1 VIGPESLRWVL
12 TAAFVVASA
21 YHVTRLP
28 RTPGA
33 DRLSEAVHIAMG
45 VSMVAMIWPWGRT
58 VPPMVWVAVFTA
70 STGWFLVRA
79 VRAAG
84 RRLVLGLFA
93 TSMAACAWMGATMPA
108 QAAGAH
114 DDARAMDGMTMG
126 GMTMGGMT
134 MGAGHLTMAGVVSGL
149 LGGGLVVAAGWW
161 FRRGLRLGSLAAAPD
176 PRPFSRSAL
185 CHGLMSAA
193 MGLALLTMA

>member
-21 YHVTRLP
+21 YHVTQLP
-28 RTPGA
+28 RAPGV

-58 VPPMVWVAVFTA
+58 VPPAVWVAVFAA
-70 STGWFLVRA
+70 STGWFLFRA

-84 RRLVLGLFA
+84 RRFVLGLFA

-108 QAAGAH
+108 QASGARG
-114 DDARAMDGMTMG
+114 DAVAMDGSAMD
-126 GMTMGGMT
+126 GMT
-134 MGAGHLTMAGVVSGL
+134 MGAGHLTTAGVVSGL
-149 LGGGLVVAAGWW
+149 LGGCLLVAAGWW

-176 PRPFSRSAL
+176 PRPFSFSAL

>member
-1 VIGPESLRWVL
+1 V
-12 TAAFVVASA
+12 
-21 YHVTRLP
+21 
-28 RTPGA
+28 

-58 VPPMVWVAVFTA
+58 VPPAVWVAVFAA
-70 STGWFLVRA
+70 STGWFLFRA

-84 RRLVLGLFA
+84 RRFVLGLFA

-108 QAAGAH
+108 QASGARG
-114 DDARAMDGMTMG
+114 DAVAMGGSAMDGSAMG
-126 GMTMGGMT
+126 GSAMDGMT
-134 MGAGHLTMAGVVSGL
+134 MGAGHLTTTGVVSGL
-149 LGGGLVVAAGWW
+149 LGGCLVVAAGWW

-176 PRPFSRSAL
+176 PRPFSFSAL

>member
-28 RTPGA
+28 RAPGA
-33 DRLSEAVHIAMG
+33 DRLAEAVHIAMG

-58 VPPMVWVAVFTA
+58 VPPAVWVAVFAA
-70 STGWFLVRA
+70 STGWFLFRA

-93 TSMAACAWMGATMPA
+93 TSMAGCAWMGATMPA
-108 QAAGAH
+108 QASGAH
-114 DDARAMDGMTMG
+114 GDTMAMDGSAVE
-126 GMTMGGMT
+126 GMTMT
-134 MGAGHLTMAGVVSGL
+134 AGHLTTAGVVSGL
-149 LGGGLVVAAGWW
+149 LGGCLVVAAGWW

-176 PRPFSRSAL
+176 PRPFSWSAL